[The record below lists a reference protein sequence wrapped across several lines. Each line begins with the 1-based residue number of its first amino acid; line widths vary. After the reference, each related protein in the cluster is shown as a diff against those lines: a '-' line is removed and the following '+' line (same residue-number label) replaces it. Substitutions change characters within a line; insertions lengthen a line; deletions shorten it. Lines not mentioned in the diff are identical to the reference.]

1 MDVLLVTLQF
11 FQHVDYVHRTYN
23 AVVILWLKG
32 RTGVVRVLPDSFTV
46 WFVLKLLLWQ
56 LATSIWNML
65 RLRQKG
71 IIEGPFKQPF
81 FFYNSLGITL
91 QLL

>member
-1 MDVLLVTLQF
+1 M
-11 FQHVDYVHRTYN
+11 
-23 AVVILWLKG
+23 VILWLEG
-32 RTGVVRVLPDSFTV
+32 RAGVVRVLSDSFTV
-46 WFVLKLLLWQ
+46 WFILKLLLWQ
-56 LATSIWNML
+56 LAVFVCNML

-91 QLL
+91 HLL